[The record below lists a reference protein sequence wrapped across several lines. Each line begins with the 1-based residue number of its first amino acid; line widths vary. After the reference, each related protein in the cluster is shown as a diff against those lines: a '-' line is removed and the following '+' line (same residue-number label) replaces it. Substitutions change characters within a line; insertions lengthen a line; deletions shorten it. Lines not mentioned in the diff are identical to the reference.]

1 MAIWV
6 RMPDANY
13 GWAARSGG
21 FMRRNQLRWI
31 HLKMPI
37 REGRDI
43 HAVAD
48 IRDARCMAQ
57 QQAARLLLRG
67 ARRDLMDQHEQF
79 A

>member
-1 MAIWV
+1 MAIGV
-6 RMPDANY
+6 GMPDTNN
-13 GWAARSGG
+13 GRAARSGSL
-21 FMRRNQLRWI
+21 MRGNQPRWI

-37 REGRDI
+37 RERRDI
-43 HAVAD
+43 HAMAD
-48 IRDARCMAQ
+48 IRDALCMAQ